1 MKNTKEKHDMKL
13 EDFNNTNQKLLKSI
27 QEMLAN
33 INDLRKLER
42 IHRFIEY
49 VYTIK

>member
-1 MKNTKEKHDMKL
+1 MKNTKEKHDMKS

-33 INDLRKLER
+33 IYDLRKIER

-49 VYTIK
+49 IYISK